1 MATQD
6 ESALYSTTSFAKSVS
21 ASAVRAMIS
30 LCIPA
35 LIASMDRMG
44 LAELVD
50 EHFDQTRVQLGAASN
65 QRAVA
70 RGFRVMFA

>member
-1 MATQD
+1 
-6 ESALYSTTSFAKSVS
+6 
-21 ASAVRAMIS
+21 MIS